1 MRETAVR
8 GTDMAASWGMAL
20 IAALLALMVARFFFG
35 ISWSGSVFLGGVA
48 FVVLGGLFH
57 ALFLVPLPQRR
68 STAPMVMTK
77 VIVPTAVAPE
87 APMALATP
95 MAAAAPV
102 VPMAAVA
109 PVVPVAEPLP
119 PVAPDGK
126 PALYDAPR
134 GGVPDDL
141 KQIRGVGPKMEA
153 MLNRMGIWHFAQV
166 ASWRSEEVAW
176 VDASLDGFK
185 GRVLRD
191 GWVAQARV
199 LAAGGE
205 TAFSRQ
211 IEGGDVH

>member
-20 IAALLALMVARFFFG
+20 IAALMALMVARFFFG

-77 VIVPTAVAPE
+77 VIVPEVPA
-87 APMALATP
+87 APMAP
-95 MAAAAPV
+95 AAPV
-102 VPMAAVA
+102 GVMAAVA
-109 PVVPVAEPLP
+109 PVVSTAPVAEPLP

-191 GWVAQARV
+191 GWVAQARI

>member
-68 STAPMVMTK
+68 STAPMVMNP
-77 VIVPTAVAPE
+77 VIAPE
-87 APMALATP
+87 VPAAPMAP
-95 MAAAAPV
+95 AAPV
-102 VPMAAVA
+102 GVMAAVA
-109 PVVPVAEPLP
+109 PVVSTAPVAAPLP

-191 GWVAQARV
+191 GWVAQARI

>member
-20 IAALLALMVARFFFG
+20 IAALMALMVARFFFG

-68 STAPMVMTK
+68 STVPMVMNP
-77 VIVPTAVAPE
+77 VIAPE
-87 APMALATP
+87 APAAP
-95 MAAAAPV
+95 MAPAAPV
-102 VPMAAVA
+102 GVMAAVA
-109 PVVPVAEPLP
+109 PVVSTAPVAEPLP

-191 GWVAQARV
+191 GWVAQARI